1 MESFE
6 IEKESRVAL
15 SCTLD
20 YDRRAKIVA
29 TIGPSSSSKETLRAL
44 IQSGVDVARLNMS
57 HGSYEKH
64 SEAIANIRSLS
75 AELDRPVA
83 ILLDLS
89 GPKIRTG
96 RLKNGK
102 PIELVAGNSII
113 ITTETIEGDE
123 KRVSANYPYLT
134 QDVRVKDR
142 LLLDDGL
149 IELIVEDKTPTE
161 LYCRVLHG
169 GSLGEHKGINLP
181 GTPLSIPSITD
192 KDRCDLEFGIQQGV
206 DYVALSF
213 VRSAKDCID
222 AKQLIEH
229 TANKVGAEK
238 VPLIAKI
245 EKAEALRELDAI
257 LEIADGIMVA
267 RGDLGIETSTESV
280 PVHQKEMIRKA
291 NLIGKPVITA
301 TQMLQSMIENP
312 RPTRAEAS
320 DVANAILDG
329 TDAVMLSGETAS
341 GAFPVEA
348 VKTMDRIV
356 RFTEAAVE
364 RNIIGRT
371 DRTISAISQHTGSYN
386 RALAEAAVFA
396 ADEIGSP
403 IILVFTEGGKM
414 ARRVSALRPK
424 QKIIAFTYVQHT
436 YRRMAAV
443 WGIKSYLMDIKQA
456 SDQLLTHADQ
466 MLLRLQI
473 APKGTT
479 IVMVAGNLSG
489 IPASNIVKLHRVGD
503 FVQER

>member
-1 MESFE
+1 
-6 IEKESRVAL
+6 
-15 SCTLD
+15 
-20 YDRRAKIVA
+20 
-29 TIGPSSSSKETLRAL
+29 
-44 IQSGVDVARLNMS
+44 
-57 HGSYEKH
+57 
-64 SEAIANIRSLS
+64 
-75 AELDRPVA
+75 
-83 ILLDLS
+83 
-89 GPKIRTG
+89 
-96 RLKNGK
+96 
-102 PIELVAGNSII
+102 
-113 ITTETIEGDE
+113 
-123 KRVSANYPYLT
+123 LT

-149 IELIVEDKTPTE
+149 IELVVEDKTATE

-169 GSLGEHKGINLP
+169 GSLGERKGINLP

-192 KDRCDLEFGIQQGV
+192 KDRSDLEFGIQQGV

-213 VRSAKDCID
+213 VRSAKDCLD

-238 VPLIAKI
+238 PPLIAKI

-280 PVHQKEMIRKA
+280 PVYQKEMIRKA

-356 RFTEAAVE
+356 RFTEDAV
-364 RNIIGRT
+364 
-371 DRTISAISQHTGSYN
+371 DREVFGKMNRALSAISQHTGSYN

-396 ADEIGSP
+396 AEEIGSP

-414 ARRVSALRPK
+414 ARRVSSLSPR
-424 QKIIAFTYVQHT
+424 QKIVAFTYVQET
-436 YRRMAAV
+436 YRRLAAI
-443 WGIKSYLMDIKQA
+443 WGINSYMMGIGGA
-456 SDQLLTHADQ
+456 SDRLLTHADQ
-466 MLLRLQI
+466 MLLRLQL
-473 APKGTT
+473 ALRGTT

-503 FVQER
+503 FVEA